1 MGFLQ
6 RLEGEGS
13 TNPDMLPGDLV
24 FKLVTLPHKKFARNG
39 NDLEY
44 FMTISL
50 LEALVG
56 FRTEIT
62 HLDGHKVPVGRD
74 EITPP
79 GFVLSIPGE
88 GMPHH
93 NTPSVKVVYRAYRA
107 THTHSRDCTGQ
118 PVCQVHCQIP
128 HVALQGPAGSAACN
142 SWQKVIYTV
151 FQLTG

>member
-1 MGFLQ
+1 
-6 RLEGEGS
+6 
-13 TNPDMLPGDLV
+13 MLPGDLV

-39 NDLEY
+39 DDLEY

-62 HLDGHKVPVGRD
+62 HLDGHKVPVARD

-93 NTPSVKVVYRAYRA
+93 NTPSVKVPSQSSPEQRVLTARVCRA
-107 THTHSRDCTGQ
+107 TCMSSSPSNSPHRSPRTSRISSVQSLARSNSHSFFKE
-118 PVCQVHCQIP
+118 PVFRSLV
-128 HVALQGPAGSAACN
+128 QGAHR
-142 SWQKVIYTV
+142 VMI
-151 FQLTG
+151 